1 MPLIEPYEDNMDPD
15 IHEKPDDGKC
25 PVCGNSYPD
34 WLYVD
39 DWGEVVGCSEC
50 LSIKYLDDM

>member
-15 IHEKPDDGKC
+15 IHEKPDDGRC
-25 PVCGNSYPD
+25 PVCGEYPE

-39 DWGEVVGCSEC
+39 EWGDVVGCSEC
-50 LSIKYLDDM
+50 LNKIYVGES